1 MGNQTLPGKIIKE
14 ELMELQKPIWKSSV
28 SVVLLFAVF
37 SLFLGCSQKDYSHD
51 IKLLQDKIEQL
62 ERKLTEYEQRKEV
75 KELKA
80 KAEEGKAAL
89 EEQLKIIEEKYD
101 KKSDKIEAAAAAP
114 QVKPAVQKKPN
125 AVNKKVYHTVT
136 RGDTLYS
143 ISRKYKVSVAE
154 LCRLNNLKT
163 TQHVQTGQKLLIA
176 NGSKR

>member
-1 MGNQTLPGKIIKE
+1 ME
-14 ELMELQKPIWKSSV
+14 ELMELQKLIWKSSV
-28 SVVLLFAVF
+28 SVVLLLAVF
-37 SLFLGCSQKDYSHD
+37 SLFFGCSQKDYSRD
-51 IKLLQDKIEQL
+51 IKLLKDKIEQL
-62 ERKLTEYEQRKEV
+62 EKKLTEYEQRKEV

-89 EEQLKIIEEKYD
+89 EEQLKIIEEK
-101 KKSDKIEAAAAAP
+101 SEKIETATATP
-114 QVKPAVQKKPN
+114 QVKPNVQKKPH
-125 AVNKKVYHTVT
+125 AVDKKGYHTVT
-136 RGDTLYS
+136 RGETLYS